1 MHRIYKT
8 LEGVWNTCP
17 CNSSENIQNL
27 EKDLIFLSE
36 NNPGVRYFIL
46 EDSYTLLTTQQIE
59 ELIDLS

>member
-8 LEGVWNTCP
+8 LEGVWNTFP

-46 EDSYTLLTTQQIE
+46 EDCTFLTPEQIA
-59 ELIDLS
+59 ELIDLN